1 MHMNRGITFWSG
13 LGVAMF
19 LASLPASAADL
30 LSIYDQAVVN
40 DPDIR
45 EANANRLARREARPQ
60 ALAGLLPQFSASAG
74 TSRSWSSASG
84 SQEIFPG
91 DPNPTV
97 IDSRSSNDGM
107 QWSVNLRQNVFSW
120 QNWVALRSADHQLA
134 QAEADYLAA
143 QQLLAQR
150 VATQYFAVLQ
160 AQDRVEAQEAARDAI
175 SRQLEQADRRFE
187 VGLIAITD
195 VEEARAER
203 DSAAAAVIS
212 AKRALASA
220 LEQLRAI
227 IGQKPASLNE
237 PAEDMPLLEPNPS
250 SEDEW
255 VRVSMDQN
263 ATLISSR
270 LAADIARENVS
281 SAFGGHLPTIDLSAS
296 RSFSDNDGKSRRRDP
311 DTGTFTAP
319 TASGSENNN
328 KSIALQFSIPLFS
341 GGLVSSRVRQSE
353 QQWIAAKERLERAS
367 RNTERLA
374 RDAYL
379 GVLSEIARVRALKQA
394 MESSRTALAASEA
407 GNEVGTRTAI
417 DVLNSRRALV
427 LAQTEYSAAKYSYL
441 NNLIQLQL
449 AAGDLDRGTL
459 EEINRFLTVPQP
471 TP

>member
-1 MHMNRGITFWSG
+1 MHMKSGITFWSG
-13 LGVAMF
+13 LGVALI

-45 EANANRLARREARPQ
+45 EANANRLARRESRPQ
-60 ALAGLLPQFSASAG
+60 ALAALLPQFSASAG
-74 TSRSWSSASG
+74 TNRSWSSASG

-91 DPNPTV
+91 DPNPTI
-97 IDSRSSNDGM
+97 IDSRSSNSGT
-107 QWSVNLRQNVFSW
+107 QWSLNLRQNVFSW
-120 QNWVALRSADHQLA
+120 QNWVALRSADHQVA
-134 QAEADYLAA
+134 QAEADYLSA

-160 AQDRVEAQEAARDAI
+160 AQDRVEAQVAARDAI
-175 SRQLEQADRRFE
+175 SQQLEQAERRFE

-195 VEEARAER
+195 VQEARAER
-203 DSAAAAVIS
+203 DTAAAAVIA

-220 LEQLRAI
+220 EEQLRAI
-227 IGQKPASLNE
+227 IGQKPVALNE
-237 PAEDMPLLEPNPS
+237 PSEDMPLLVPNPA
-250 SEDEW
+250 SEDDW
-255 VRVSMDQN
+255 VRTSMDQN

-281 SAFGGHLPTIDLSAS
+281 SAFGGHLPSIDLTAS
-296 RSFSDNDGKSRRRDP
+296 RSYSDNDGDSRRRDP
-311 DTGTFTAP
+311 DTGLYTAP
-319 TASGSENNN
+319 IGSGSENNSR
-328 KSIALQFSIPLFS
+328 SIALQFNIPLFS
-341 GGLVSSRVRQSE
+341 GGLVSSRERQAE

-367 RNTERLA
+367 RNTERQA

-379 GVLSEIARVRALKQA
+379 GVLSEIERVKALKQA
-394 MESSRTALAASEA
+394 LESSKTALAAQEA

-417 DVLNSRRALV
+417 DVLNFRRALV
-427 LAQTEYSAAKYSYL
+427 QAQTEYSAAKYAYL

-459 EEINRFLTVPQP
+459 EEINRWLVPQP
-471 TP
+471 AP

>member
-1 MHMNRGITFWSG
+1 MHMKRGITFWPG
-13 LGVAMF
+13 LGVA
-19 LASLPASAADL
+19 LVVASLPASAADL
-30 LSIYDQAVVN
+30 LSVFDQALVN
-40 DPDIR
+40 DPEIR
-45 EANANRLARREARPQ
+45 EANATRMARLEARPQ
-60 ALAGLLPQFSASAG
+60 ALAGLLPQISASAG
-74 TSRSWSSASG
+74 TSRSWSRASG

-91 DPNPTV
+91 DPNPTI
-97 IDSRSSNDGM
+97 IDSRSSNSGM
-107 QWSVNLRQNVFSW
+107 QWSLNLRQNVFSW
-120 QNWVALRSADHQLA
+120 QNWVALRSADHQMA
-134 QAEADYLAA
+134 QAEADYLSA

-160 AQDRVEAQEAARDAI
+160 AQDRVEAQEAARNAI
-175 SRQLEQADRRFE
+175 SRQLEQANQRFE
-187 VGLIAITD
+187 VGLIANTD
-195 VEEARAER
+195 VQEARAEH
-203 DSAAAAVIS
+203 DTAAAAVIS

-237 PAEDMPLLEPNPS
+237 PAEDMPLVEPNPS
-250 SEDEW
+250 SEEDW

-263 ATLISSR
+263 ATLVSSR

-281 SAFGGHLPTIDLSAS
+281 SAFGSHLPNIDLSAS
-296 RSFSDNDGKSRRRDP
+296 RTYSDNDGKSRRRDP
-311 DTGTFTAP
+311 DTGMYTAP
-319 TASGSENNN
+319 IGSGSENNGR
-328 KSIALQFSIPLFS
+328 SIGLQFSIPLFS

-367 RNTERLA
+367 RNTERQA

-379 GVLSEIARVRALKQA
+379 GVLSEIARVKALKQA
-394 MESSRTALAASEA
+394 LESSKSALAAQEL

-427 LAQTEYSAAKYSYL
+427 QAQTDYSAAKYSYL

-459 EEINRFLTVPQP
+459 EEINRWLTVPQP

>member
-1 MHMNRGITFWSG
+1 MDSSMHMNRGITFWSG

-40 DPDIR
+40 DP
-45 EANANRLARREARPQ
+45 ASASQSHRLGGAGTPPG
-60 ALAGLLPQFSASAG
+60 LAGLCRILCQLRHQPQLIA
-74 TSRSWSSASG
+74 RR
-84 SQEIFPG
+84 SQEIFQAIPI
-91 DPNPTV
+91 PP
-97 IDSRSSNDGM
+97 SSQRSSKTAW
-107 QWSVNLRQNVFSW
+107 WSVNLRHN
-120 QNWVALRSADHQLA
+120 VALATWVPLIRRPHWRAGRYSPISSCS
-134 QAEADYLAA
+134 
-143 QQLLAQR
+143 R
-150 VATQYFAVLQ
+150 TRGTQYSRYCRQTGRGAGS
-160 AQDRVEAQEAARDAI
+160 ARDAI
-175 SRQLEQADRRFE
+175 YASRTGDRRFE
-187 VGLIAITD
+187 VAYRIPTSRKPAP
-195 VEEARAER
+195 
-203 DSAAAAVIS
+203 SATRGPAVIS

-296 RSFSDNDGKSRRRDP
+296 RSFSDNDGRAAAAIRTPAVSPPPPPVARRTTTSRSR
-311 DTGTFTAP
+311 
-319 TASGSENNN
+319 SVQS
-328 KSIALQFSIPLFS
+328 PLFS
-341 GGLVSSRVRQSE
+341 GGWSHRGTSSE
-353 QQWIAAKERLERAS
+353 QQWIPQRAPS
-367 RNTERLA
+367 SALRAIPRAA

-459 EEINRFLTVPQP
+459 EEINRWLTVPQP